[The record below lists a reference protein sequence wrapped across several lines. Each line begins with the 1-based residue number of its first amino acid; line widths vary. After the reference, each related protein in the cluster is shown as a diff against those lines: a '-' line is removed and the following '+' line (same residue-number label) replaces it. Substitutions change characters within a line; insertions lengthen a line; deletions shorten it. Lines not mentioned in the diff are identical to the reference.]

1 MLVSSK
7 RCSLKCIGFSHNHF
21 TFPKR
26 GKGDRRRAVDEDVYP
41 SESILF
47 LIRRGSITE
56 FILFHKRVISL
67 LVFFGFGIIGKRFRR
82 SSSDYSVP
90 IISVFLYAI
99 ESLFYIRQMR
109 SEPSKLLKCEEA
121 IGSTEQFKS
130 LTPRKQLQVILAR
143 LVLNN
148 IQTKRAK
155 LGHIKNE

>member
-1 MLVSSK
+1 M
-7 RCSLKCIGFSHNHF
+7 RFRITFF

-26 GKGDRRRAVDEDVYP
+26 GKGDRRRAVDEDVNQF
-41 SESILF
+41 ESILL
-47 LIRRGSITE
+47 LIRRGSITKS
-56 FILFHKRVISL
+56 ILFNKRVISL
-67 LVFFGFGIIGKRFRR
+67 LIFFGFGILGKRFRR
-82 SSSDYSVP
+82 SSSDYTVP

-109 SEPSKLLKCEEA
+109 PEPSKLLKCEKA
-121 IGSTEQFKS
+121 IGSTEQFKF

-155 LGHIKNE
+155 MGHIKNE